1 MVLEG
6 ARPCARN
13 NPTNGGSMAAETM
26 NDLYLSE
33 LRDLYSSEQQ
43 LLKALPK
50 MAKNAESEELS
61 NAINSHLE
69 ETKNQVT
76 RLEQIFESLG
86 ENPKGKKCVGM
97 EGIIKEGSEALDE
110 FEGAVLDAAMIASAQ
125 RVEHYEIAAYG
136 TVCAFA
142 QLLERNDDL
151 GLLKETLEEEK
162 KADEKLT
169 QISETVNQSGMD
181 EFSEENEMEESVEGN
196 GAGERTKSRKEPTRS
211 RRRSA
216 A

>member
-1 MVLEG
+1 M
-6 ARPCARN
+6 
-13 NPTNGGSMAAETM
+13 TAETM

-43 LLKALPK
+43 LVKALPK
-50 MAKNAESEELS
+50 LAKNAESEELAE
-61 NAINSHLE
+61 AINTHLE

-76 RLEQIFESLG
+76 RLEQIFQSLG
-86 ENPKGKKCVGM
+86 ESPKGKKCVGM
-97 EGIIKEGSEALDE
+97 EGILKEGAEGLDE
-110 FEGAVLDAAMIASAQ
+110 FEGSVLDAAMIASAQ

-142 QLLERNDDL
+142 ELLERNDDL

-162 KADEKLT
+162 RADEKLT
-169 QISETVNQSGMD
+169 QISETVNENAMD
-181 EFSEENEMEESVEGN
+181 EFSEEGEMEEGTEAEA
-196 GAGERTKSRKEPTRS
+196 AGGRSGTARKQPTRARKSR
-211 RRRSA
+211 A

>member
-1 MVLEG
+1 M
-6 ARPCARN
+6 
-13 NPTNGGSMAAETM
+13 AETM

-43 LLKALPK
+43 LVKALPK
-50 MAKNAESEELS
+50 LAKNADSEELAE
-61 NAINSHLE
+61 AINTHLE
-69 ETKNQVT
+69 ETKNQVA

-86 ENPKGKKCVGM
+86 ESPKGKKCVGM
-97 EGIIKEGSEALDE
+97 EGILKEGAEGLEE
-110 FEGAVLDAAMIASAQ
+110 FEGSVLDAAMIASAQ
-125 RVEHYEIAAYG
+125 RVEHYEMAAYG

-142 QLLERNDDL
+142 ELLERNDDL

-169 QISETVNQSGMD
+169 QISETVNQNAMD
-181 EFSEENEMEESVEGN
+181 EFSEEGETAESTEEEGTEQRPSN
-196 GAGERTKSRKEPTRS
+196 RKQPSRSRKSR
-211 RRRSA
+211 A

>member
-1 MVLEG
+1 
-6 ARPCARN
+6 
-13 NPTNGGSMAAETM
+13 MAGETM

-43 LLKALPK
+43 LVKALPK
-50 MAKNAESEELS
+50 LAKNADSEELAE
-61 NAINSHLE
+61 AINTHLE
-69 ETKNQVT
+69 ETKNQVA

-86 ENPKGKKCVGM
+86 ESPKGKKCVGM
-97 EGIIKEGSEALDE
+97 EGILKEGAEGLEE
-110 FEGAVLDAAMIASAQ
+110 FEGSVLDAAMIASAQ

-142 QLLERNDDL
+142 ELLERNDDL

-169 QISETVNQSGMD
+169 QISETVNQNAMD
-181 EFSEENEMEESVEGN
+181 EFSEEGETAESTEEEGTEQRPSN
-196 GAGERTKSRKEPTRS
+196 RKQPSRSRKSR
-211 RRRSA
+211 A